1 MLANAKNDDELVELY
16 NNLASN
22 LKISLE
28 APAKVIFARDTRSSG
43 STLVA
48 CLVDALNATD
58 AEYADHKLL
67 TTPQLHYLVRCINTK
82 GTQYEYG
89 QATEEG
95 YYKKISAAFAE
106 AMKGHKAEGHVVVDC
121 ANGIGGP
128 KLKELIK
135 YLPTLANSGVEIK
148 VINDNVHQPE
158 SLNSQ
163 VRTAQRDLISE

>member
-1 MLANAKNDDELVELY
+1 M
-16 NNLASN
+16 
-22 LKISLE
+22 
-28 APAKVIFARDTRSSG
+28 T
-43 STLVA
+43 
-48 CLVDALNATD
+48 CLVDALNAAD
-58 AEYADHKLL
+58 AEYTDYKLL
-67 TTPQLHYLVRCINTK
+67 TTPQLHYLVRCINTR

-95 YYKKISAAFAE
+95 YYKKLSAAFKE

-135 YLPTLANSGVEIK
+135 YLPAPADGGVEIK
-148 VINDNVHQPE
+148 VINDNVHQPD

-163 VRTAQRDLISE
+163 V

>member
-1 MLANAKNDDELVELY
+1 MLVELY
-16 NNLASN
+16 NKLAVD
-22 LKISLE
+22 LKISLNV
-28 APAKVIFARDTRSSG
+28 PAKVIFARDTRSSG

-58 AEYADHKLL
+58 TEHTDFKLL
-67 TTPQLHYLVRCINTK
+67 TTPQLHYLVRCVNTK

-89 QATEEG
+89 EATEEG
-95 YYKKISAAFAE
+95 YYKKLSVAFAK
-106 AMKGHKAEGHVVVDC
+106 AVKGHKPEGHVVVDC

-135 YLPTLANSGVEIK
+135 FLPAASDGGVDIK
-148 VINDNVHQPE
+148 VINDNVHQPD

-163 VRTAQRDLISE
+163 VQIRH